1 MKTCFKCNTAKPI
14 TDFYKHK
21 QMGDGHLNKCKECT
35 KSDTKE
41 RLLEKLKDPHFSEME
56 KDRHRDKY
64 HRLGYREKH
73 RPIASKRSETSKKY
87 VEKYPEKAL
96 AKSKLGKSPIGFHY
110 HHWSYKKENRNSVIK
125 IKHADHYTV
134 HRFLDYDQSEMCYR
148 TKSGILLD
156 TMDKH
161 IAHIRVVFQINGIE
175 QYI

>member
-21 QMGDGHLNKCKECT
+21 QMGDGYLNKCKECT
-35 KSDTKE
+35 KSDVKE

-73 RPIASKRSETSKKY
+73 RPNPEAKKMTISKYAK
-87 VEKYPEKAL
+87 KYPEKA
-96 AKSKLGKSPIGFHY
+96 AARSKLGKSPTGFHF
-110 HHWSYKKENRNSVIK
+110 HHWSYKKEHQVDVIA
-125 IKHADHYTV
+125 IKHADHYTL
-134 HRFLDYDQSEMCYR
+134 HRFLVYDQERMCYK
-148 TKSGILLD
+148 TKAGILLD
-156 TMDKH
+156 TKEKH
-161 IAHIRVVFQINGIE
+161 IAHARNVFQINGIE